1 MPMPLGKKRSGSV
14 SRHAAISRQFTRP
27 WTGSTSRLL
36 TRQTLDTGPC
46 QSMPCVWTVGEVPTP
61 RREGQT
67 ECAAT
72 TGSRRSLKVSQ
83 SGRVASHSCASASE
97 LNEPHHRSQQYTC
110 TVTTCVAGCALI
122 SISTPYVTSCL
133 LREMDSQT
141 SDAGHLRFNERTAT
155 QRRQSASETV
165 RVQRR

>member
-1 MPMPLGKKRSGSV
+1 MPMPLGKKRSGSA
-14 SRHAAISRQFTRP
+14 SRQPAISRQFTRP
-27 WTGSTSRLL
+27 WTGSTSWLL

-46 QSMPCVWTVGEVPTP
+46 QPMPCVWTVGEVPTP

-72 TGSRRSLKVSQ
+72 TGSRRSVKVSQ

-110 TVTTCVAGCALI
+110 TVPTCVAGCELI
-122 SISTPYVTSCL
+122 SISTPYVTSCPV
-133 LREMDSQT
+133 RT
-141 SDAGHLRFNERTAT
+141 SVIQKGDNHYLAFR
-155 QRRQSASETV
+155 
-165 RVQRR
+165 

>member
-36 TRQTLDTGPC
+36 TRQTLDIGPC
-46 QSMPCVWTVGEVPTP
+46 ESMPCVWTVGEVRAP
-61 RREGQT
+61 RRKGQT

-72 TGSRRSLKVSQ
+72 TGSRRSVKVSQ

-97 LNEPHHRSQQYTC
+97 LNEPHHLSQQYTC
-110 TVTTCVAGCALI
+110 TVPI
-122 SISTPYVTSCL
+122 SADAPRLLSITTPYVSSCSVGL
-133 LREMDSQT
+133 PFIQTRKSRRACPKGRRLRHGGSCP
-141 SDAGHLRFNERTAT
+141 
-155 QRRQSASETV
+155 
-165 RVQRR
+165 